1 MKKFAIAAVAAL
13 AATVSLASVAEAHRH
28 FDNDWGRH
36 GHWGHHDHWGH
47 RHFDDFVVFR
57 PDCSMVKIVK
67 ETDWGT
73 KVVFVK
79 RCD

>member
-1 MKKFAIAAVAAL
+1 MKKFAIAAVAVI
-13 AATVSLASVAEAHRH
+13 AATVSLAGAAEAHRH
-28 FDNDWGRH
+28 DDDWGRH
-36 GHWGHHDHWGH
+36 GRHDHWGH

-57 PDCSMVKIVK
+57 PACSMTKIVK